1 LNTLGVALYRTG
13 SFRES
18 RDALTR
24 SDQINS
30 TLRVGRHPADVA
42 FLAMAHFK
50 LGREE
55 EARASL
61 AELRRLMKR
70 PPWSRGAEAK
80 GYLLEAT
87 NLIEGRP

>member
-1 LNTLGVALYRTG
+1 
-13 SFRES
+13 
-18 RDALTR
+18 
-24 SDQINS
+24 
-30 TLRVGRHPADVA
+30 
-42 FLAMAHFK
+42 MAHFK

-70 PPWSRGAEAK
+70 PPWSHGAEAK